1 MPLNLGSS
9 VMNKMLCIVTVRLV
23 RKVFL
28 MVCLLVQVAAFAQ
41 DGTVQSKLSA
51 NTITRDESVTLEIT
65 AIGMDAE
72 LDLSS
77 LRKDFEV
84 VQRSSSR
91 EIRSIMQAGSGLQTT
106 SFVTWALELVPRKVG
121 IFTVPPVQVGNVSSQ
136 SHTLTVNELPTGASR
151 DIFVEAVVDT
161 ETPWVQSQVL
171 MTLKVFQA
179 LEIVDGGLDVPAAE
193 NLVVER
199 LGDDV
204 RTNENRDGRQYTVTT
219 RRFALFPQKSGE
231 LILEPITL
239 SVSVPA
245 DPSRVRGYFS
255 PTRKLT
261 RRTDKI
267 VLNVLPRPNTDSAW
281 WLPAKAVQLDSQ
293 WVGDVSTATVD
304 QPLTRTVVLRA
315 SGVTDSQLPEINIP
329 AIEGAS
335 LYAEE
340 PERKLGANEQGLV
353 SELTIKWAVIPQ
365 RAGELLLPSVS
376 VDWFN
381 TSTGN
386 VETAVLPAEKI
397 TVGVAKSTTAA
408 NNSGQNSDE
417 LINQSGSNTGIQNTQ
432 SATLAGSADSLSDQN
447 ANASVDPASVVT
459 ESSQAVS
466 QIAAATERRF
476 EELRTSLETWRN
488 LALIVLALWFV
499 SSAAFWWALH
509 KRRKSTDNT
518 DSALGRLGA
527 VRNAASKSLSRMQP
541 LGGVVASC
549 KTGNCDDVRHAL
561 LAWSA
566 RQWVDD
572 PPLTLGA
579 LTKRLATG
587 PARSTI
593 EMLDAALYSPRDSA
607 NERALVQAQLC
618 SLPETLKAAIDG
630 GELQKSEIALPG
642 QVTSSSSLPAL

>member
-9 VMNKMLCIVTVRLV
+9 LMNKILYFMTVSYL

-28 MVCLLVQVAAFAQ
+28 FFCLFVQVVALAQ
-41 DGTVQSKLSA
+41 TGTVQSKLSA
-51 NTITRDESVTLEIT
+51 STITRDESVTLEIT

-91 EIRSIMQAGSGLQTT
+91 EIRSILQAGSGLQTT
-106 SFVTWALELVPRKVG
+106 SFVTWALELVPRETG

-161 ETPWVQSQVL
+161 KTPWVQSQVL

-179 LEIVDGGLDVPAAE
+179 LEIVDGGLDVPEAE

-204 RTNENRDGRQYTVTT
+204 RTNEIRDGRQYTVTT

-239 SVSVPA
+239 SISVPA
-245 DPSRVRGYFS
+245 DPSRVRGFFS

-267 VLNVLPRPNTDSAW
+267 VLSVKPRPNTDSAW
-281 WLPAKAVQLDSQ
+281 WLPARAVQLDSQ
-293 WVGDVSTATVD
+293 WIGDVSTATVD
-304 QPLTRTVVLRA
+304 EPLTRTIVLRA
-315 SGVTDSQLPEINIP
+315 SGVTDSQLPEISIP

-340 PERKLGANEQGLV
+340 PERKLGASQLGLL

-386 VETAVLPAEKI
+386 VETAVLLAEKI
-397 TVGVAKSTTAA
+397 MVSVAKSSTAMSNTKQDPVELLNQSSSIGNLPDTQDVTNTGSAGSMNDQNPNATSIDTASTQAASQVTAA
-408 NNSGQNSDE
+408 ME
-417 LINQSGSNTGIQNTQ
+417 LRLQK
-432 SATLAGSADSLSDQN
+432 L
-447 ANASVDPASVVT
+447 
-459 ESSQAVS
+459 ESSVK
-466 QIAAATERRF
+466 
-476 EELRTSLETWRN
+476 TWRN
-488 LALIVLALWFV
+488 LALVILLLWLV
-499 SSAAFWWALH
+499 SSVVFWWIRH
-509 KRRKSTDNT
+509 QRQKSPEGA
-518 DSALGRLGA
+518 DSSSGRFGA
-527 VRNAASKSLSRMQP
+527 VRNAAADSLSRMQP
-541 LGGVVASC
+541 LGGVAASC
-549 KTGNCDDVRHAL
+549 KMGNPDDIRRAL

-566 RQWVDD
+566 RQWVDN
-572 PPLTLGA
+572 PPLTLAA
-579 LTKRLATG
+579 LAKRLATG
-587 PARSTI
+587 PARNSI
-593 EMLDAALYSPRDSA
+593 ESLDAALYSPYGSA
-607 NERALVQAQLC
+607 DERATMLAQLS
-618 SLPETLKAAIDG
+618 SLPENLKAAIDAG
-630 GELQKSEIALPG
+630 QLQKEAITLSG
-642 QVTSSSSLPAL
+642 QVAASNSLPAL

>member
-1 MPLNLGSS
+1 MPLNLGNS
-9 VMNKMLCIVTVRLV
+9 VMNKMLCIVTARIVRNI
-23 RKVFL
+23 FL
-28 MVCLLVQVAAFAQ
+28 LVCLFVQVVAFAQ

-51 NTITRDESVTLEIT
+51 STITRDESVTLEIT
-65 AIGMDAE
+65 AIGMDEE

-106 SFVTWALELVPRKVG
+106 SFVTWALELVPREVG
-121 IFTVPPVQVGNVSSQ
+121 IFTVPPVRVGNVSSQ

-161 ETPWVQSQVL
+161 QTPWVQSQVL

-179 LEIVDGGLDVPAAE
+179 LEIVDGGLDVPEAE

-204 RTNENRDGRQYTVTT
+204 RTNESRDGRQYTVTT

-231 LILEPITL
+231 LILAPITL

-245 DPSRVRGYFS
+245 DSSRVRGFFS

-340 PERKLGANEQGLV
+340 PERKLGANQQGLV

-397 TVGVAKSTTAA
+397 KVGVAKSTTAA
-408 NNSGQNSDE
+408 NNSRQNSDE
-417 LINQSGSNTGIQNTQ
+417 LLNQSGSNTDLQNTQ
-432 SATLAGSADSLSDQN
+432 SVTHAESADNMSDQH
-447 ANASVDPASVVT
+447 ANASRNLVSIET
-459 ESSQAVS
+459 ESSQAAS
-466 QIAAATERRF
+466 QIAAGTERRIQ
-476 EELRTSLETWRN
+476 ELRTSVETWRN
-488 LALIVLALWFV
+488 VALIVLALWFV
-499 SSAAFWWALH
+499 SSAAFWWTLH
-509 KRRKSTDNT
+509 QRRKSSEDA
-518 DSALGRLGA
+518 DSSLGRLGA
-527 VRNAASKSLSRMQP
+527 IRNAASDSLSRMQP

-549 KTGNCDDVRHAL
+549 KIGNHDDVRLAL

-566 RQWVDD
+566 RQWADD

-607 NERALVQAQLC
+607 DERALMQAQLC
-618 SLPETLKAAIDG
+618 LLPENLKTAIDG
-630 GELQKSEIALPG
+630 GELQKNVTTLPR
-642 QVTSSSSLPAL
+642 QVTSSNSLPSL

>member
-1 MPLNLGSS
+1 MPSNLGSS
-9 VMNKMLCIVTVRLV
+9 LMNKIISFVAVRSLRNVVLFFCLFLQLV
-23 RKVFL
+23 
-28 MVCLLVQVAAFAQ
+28 AFAQ

-51 NTITRDESVTLEIT
+51 TAITRDESVTLEIT

-91 EIRSIMQAGSGLQTT
+91 EIRSVMQAGSGLQTT
-106 SFVTWALELVPRKVG
+106 SFVTWALELVPREIG
-121 IFTVPPVQVGNVSSQ
+121 IFTVPPVRVGNVFSQ

-179 LEIVDGGLDVPAAE
+179 LEIVDGGLDVPEAE
-193 NLVVER
+193 NLIVER

-204 RTNENRDGRQYTVTT
+204 RTNEIRDGRQYTVTT

-231 LILEPITL
+231 LILKPITL

-245 DPSRVRGYFS
+245 DPSRVRGFFS

-267 VLNVLPRPNTDSAW
+267 VLSVKPRANTDSAW
-281 WLPAKAVQLDSQ
+281 WLPARAVQLDSQ
-293 WVGDVSTATVD
+293 WIGDVSTATVD
-304 QPLTRTVVLRA
+304 EPLTRTIVLRA
-315 SGVTDSQLPEINIP
+315 SGVTDSQLPEISIP

-340 PERKLGANEQGLV
+340 PERKLGANQLGLL

-397 TVGVAKSTTAA
+397 TVGVA
-408 NNSGQNSDE
+408 D
-417 LINQSGSNTGIQNTQ
+417 SNTAVNNATQDAVDLLNQPSSNGNLPNTQGVTNTGSAGSLNHQNTNTLNNTASLDTA
-432 SATLAGSADSLSDQN
+432 SALA
-447 ANASVDPASVVT
+447 
-459 ESSQAVS
+459 SSQAMAVM
-466 QIAAATERRF
+466 
-476 EELRTSLETWRN
+476 ELRLQKLEKSVKTWRN
-488 LALIVLALWFV
+488 LALLILLLWLV
-499 SSAAFWWALH
+499 SSALFWWIRH
-509 KRRKSTDNT
+509 QRQKSPAGA
-518 DSALGRLGA
+518 DSSSGRFGA
-527 VRNAASKSLSRMQP
+527 VRNAAADSLSRMQP

-549 KTGNCDDVRHAL
+549 KMGNPDDIRQAL

-566 RQWVDD
+566 RQWKDN
-572 PPLTLGA
+572 PPLTLA
-579 LTKRLATG
+579 TLAKRLPTG
-587 PARSTI
+587 PARNSI
-593 EMLDAALYSPRDSA
+593 ESLDAALYSSNGSA
-607 NERALVQAQLC
+607 DERASMFAQLT
-618 SLPETLKAAIDG
+618 SLPEYLKAAIDG
-630 GELQKSEIALPG
+630 GLLQKEPITLSGKVA
-642 QVTSSSSLPAL
+642 SSNSLPAL